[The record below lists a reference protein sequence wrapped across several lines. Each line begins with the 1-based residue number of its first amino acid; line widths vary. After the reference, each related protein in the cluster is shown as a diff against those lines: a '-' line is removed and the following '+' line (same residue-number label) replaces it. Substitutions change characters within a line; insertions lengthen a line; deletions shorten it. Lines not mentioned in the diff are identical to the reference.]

1 MLNKIKLKKIKKNIN
16 QIIALTEKNL
26 KLNLRFK
33 ITFIATLL
41 APLFSI
47 IMPMIIMSKFFAYSH
62 EFGTWTADNLF
73 LFQLLAFN
81 VYLLIE
87 IIYNYGNIIFR
98 EKFWNTLP
106 LLVISPINRFNI
118 LLSIFLTRLIIIA
131 IPFTILFILCY
142 LISPISLITI
152 FSIIILYFLIAIIFS
167 GVGLILAI
175 LIISKESIFK
185 ALEFAILFTFI
196 ISCITYPYEIFPTS
210 IQIIINLNPF
220 YYIFDILRLVWIEN
234 NLIISITSHPI
245 HFIIL
250 IISSLSFP
258 WIGIYIFNYIFKKY
272 GIVGY

>member
-1 MLNKIKLKKIKKNIN
+1 
-16 QIIALTEKNL
+16 
-26 KLNLRFK
+26 
-33 ITFIATLL
+33 
-41 APLFSI
+41 
-47 IMPMIIMSKFFAYSH
+47 MPMIIMSKFFAYSH